1 MPGRFAVK
9 FFSENFSPF
18 LISVLAT
25 RLFLATGKFFAS
37 DSVGFFEPLPID
49 NSISLIDIII
59 SLNSFGSRDALW
71 SGPGSVLS
79 RVKCFSIIVAPIATA
94 AREIL
99 KPNVW
104 SEYPTL
110 ILKLSKIV
118 FEDTEK
124 LKLLNSIIHPAVAKD
139 FKLFLNSNNEDY
151 IVKEAAII
159 FETKS
164 ENSYDKIIFIQA
176 PLEIRIERVINR
188 DNISREE
195 VMKRINNQLDENLII
210 DKCDYVIRNENIED
224 LEDKVLSIHLDLK
237 A

>member
-1 MPGRFAVK
+1 KMKIIGLTGGIGSGKSTVLELFKILGVK
-9 FFSENFSPF
+9 TYSADESAKKLVNTDPY
-18 LISVLAT
+18 LINLIKSS
-25 RLFLATGKFFAS
+25 FG
-37 DSVGFFEPLPID
+37 D
-49 NSISLIDIII
+49 NIYDKGL
-59 SLNSFGSRDALW
+59 LNS
-71 SGPGSVLS
+71 
-79 RVKCFSIIVAPIATA
+79 K
-94 AREIL
+94 
-99 KPNVW
+99 
-104 SEYPTL
+104 
-110 ILKLSKIV
+110 KLSKIV
-118 FEDTEK
+118 FEDKEK

-164 ENSYDKIIFIQA
+164 ENNYDKIIFIQS

-210 DKCDYVIRNENIED
+210 DKCDYLISNVNKED

>member
-1 MPGRFAVK
+1 MKIIGLTGGIGSGKSTVLELFKILGVK
-9 FFSENFSPF
+9 TYSADESAKKLVNTDPYLINLIKSSFGEN
-18 LISVLAT
+18 IYDK
-25 RLFLATGKFFAS
+25 GQ
-37 DSVGFFEPLPID
+37 
-49 NSISLIDIII
+49 
-59 SLNSFGSRDALW
+59 LNS
-71 SGPGSVLS
+71 
-79 RVKCFSIIVAPIATA
+79 K
-94 AREIL
+94 
-99 KPNVW
+99 
-104 SEYPTL
+104 
-110 ILKLSKIV
+110 KLSKIV

-124 LKLLNSIIHPAVAKD
+124 LKLLNSIIHPVVAKD

-164 ENSYDKIIFIQA
+164 ENNYDKIIFIQS

-210 DKCDYVIRNENIED
+210 DKCDYVIRNENKED
-224 LEDKVLSIHLDLK
+224 LEDEVLSIHLDLI

>member
-1 MPGRFAVK
+1 MKIIGLTGGIGSGKSTVLELFKILGVK
-9 FFSENFSPF
+9 TYSADESAKKLVNTDPYLINLIKSSFGEN
-18 LISVLAT
+18 IYDK
-25 RLFLATGKFFAS
+25 GQ
-37 DSVGFFEPLPID
+37 
-49 NSISLIDIII
+49 
-59 SLNSFGSRDALW
+59 LNS
-71 SGPGSVLS
+71 
-79 RVKCFSIIVAPIATA
+79 K
-94 AREIL
+94 
-99 KPNVW
+99 
-104 SEYPTL
+104 
-110 ILKLSKIV
+110 KLSKIV

-124 LKLLNSIIHPAVAKD
+124 LKLLNSIIHPEVAKD

-164 ENSYDKIIFIQA
+164 ENNYDKIIFIQS

-210 DKCDYVIRNENIED
+210 DKCDYVIRNENKED
-224 LEDKVLSIHLDLK
+224 LEDKVLSIHLDLI

>member
-1 MPGRFAVK
+1 MKIIGLTGGIGSGKSTVLELFKILGVK
-9 FFSENFSPF
+9 TYSADESAKKLVNTDPYLINLIKSSFGEN
-18 LISVLAT
+18 IYDK
-25 RLFLATGKFFAS
+25 GQ
-37 DSVGFFEPLPID
+37 
-49 NSISLIDIII
+49 
-59 SLNSFGSRDALW
+59 LNS
-71 SGPGSVLS
+71 
-79 RVKCFSIIVAPIATA
+79 K
-94 AREIL
+94 
-99 KPNVW
+99 
-104 SEYPTL
+104 
-110 ILKLSKIV
+110 KLSDIV
-118 FEDTEK
+118 FEDKEK

-188 DNISREE
+188 DNISRKE

-210 DKCDYVIRNENIED
+210 DKCDYVISNENKED

>member
-1 MPGRFAVK
+1 MKIIGLTGGIGSGKSTVLELFKILGVK
-9 FFSENFSPF
+9 TYSADESAKKLVNTDPYLINLIKSSFGEN
-18 LISVLAT
+18 IYDK
-25 RLFLATGKFFAS
+25 GQ
-37 DSVGFFEPLPID
+37 
-49 NSISLIDIII
+49 
-59 SLNSFGSRDALW
+59 LNS
-71 SGPGSVLS
+71 
-79 RVKCFSIIVAPIATA
+79 K
-94 AREIL
+94 
-99 KPNVW
+99 
-104 SEYPTL
+104 
-110 ILKLSKIV
+110 KLSKIV

-124 LKLLNSIIHPAVAKD
+124 LKLLNSIIHPVVAKD

-164 ENSYDKIIFIQA
+164 ENNYDKIIFIQS

-210 DKCDYVIRNENIED
+210 DKCDYVIINENKED
-224 LEDKVLSIHLDLK
+224 LEDKVLSIHLDLI

>member
-1 MPGRFAVK
+1 MKIIGLTGGIGSGKSTVLELFKFLGVK
-9 FFSENFSPF
+9 TYSADESAKKLVNTDPY
-18 LISVLAT
+18 LINLIKSS
-25 RLFLATGKFFAS
+25 FG
-37 DSVGFFEPLPID
+37 D
-49 NSISLIDIII
+49 NIYDKGI
-59 SLNSFGSRDALW
+59 LNSR
-71 SGPGSVLS
+71 
-79 RVKCFSIIVAPIATA
+79 
-94 AREIL
+94 
-99 KPNVW
+99 
-104 SEYPTL
+104 
-110 ILKLSKIV
+110 KLSKIV

-139 FKLFLNSNNEDY
+139 FKLFLNSINEDY

-176 PLEIRIERVINR
+176 PLEIRIERVMNR

>member
-1 MPGRFAVK
+1 MKIIGLTGGIGSGKSTVLELFKILGVK
-9 FFSENFSPF
+9 TYSADESAKKLVNTDPYLINLIKSSFGEN
-18 LISVLAT
+18 IYDK
-25 RLFLATGKFFAS
+25 GQ
-37 DSVGFFEPLPID
+37 
-49 NSISLIDIII
+49 
-59 SLNSFGSRDALW
+59 LNS
-71 SGPGSVLS
+71 
-79 RVKCFSIIVAPIATA
+79 K
-94 AREIL
+94 
-99 KPNVW
+99 
-104 SEYPTL
+104 
-110 ILKLSKIV
+110 KLSDIV
-118 FEDTEK
+118 FEDKEK

-164 ENSYDKIIFIQA
+164 ENNYDKIILIQS

>member
-1 MPGRFAVK
+1 MKIIGLTGGIGSGKSTVLELFKILGVK
-9 FFSENFSPF
+9 TYSADESAKKLVNTDPYLINLIKSSFGEN
-18 LISVLAT
+18 IYDK
-25 RLFLATGKFFAS
+25 GQ
-37 DSVGFFEPLPID
+37 
-49 NSISLIDIII
+49 
-59 SLNSFGSRDALW
+59 LNS
-71 SGPGSVLS
+71 
-79 RVKCFSIIVAPIATA
+79 K
-94 AREIL
+94 
-99 KPNVW
+99 
-104 SEYPTL
+104 
-110 ILKLSKIV
+110 KLSKIV

-164 ENSYDKIIFIQA
+164 ENNYDKIIFIQS

-210 DKCDYVIRNENIED
+210 DKCDYVIRNENKED
-224 LEDKVLSIHLDLK
+224 LEDKVLSIHLDLI

>member
-1 MPGRFAVK
+1 MKIIGLTGGIGSGKSTVLELFKFLGVK
-9 FFSENFSPF
+9 IYSADESAKKLVNTDPY
-18 LISVLAT
+18 LINLIKSS
-25 RLFLATGKFFAS
+25 FG
-37 DSVGFFEPLPID
+37 D
-49 NSISLIDIII
+49 NIYDKGI
-59 SLNSFGSRDALW
+59 LNSR
-71 SGPGSVLS
+71 
-79 RVKCFSIIVAPIATA
+79 
-94 AREIL
+94 
-99 KPNVW
+99 
-104 SEYPTL
+104 
-110 ILKLSKIV
+110 KLSKIV

>member
-1 MPGRFAVK
+1 MKIIGLTGGIGSGKSTVLELFKILGVK
-9 FFSENFSPF
+9 TYSADESAKKLVNTDPYLINLIKSSFGEN
-18 LISVLAT
+18 IYDK
-25 RLFLATGKFFAS
+25 GQ
-37 DSVGFFEPLPID
+37 
-49 NSISLIDIII
+49 
-59 SLNSFGSRDALW
+59 LNS
-71 SGPGSVLS
+71 
-79 RVKCFSIIVAPIATA
+79 K
-94 AREIL
+94 
-99 KPNVW
+99 
-104 SEYPTL
+104 
-110 ILKLSKIV
+110 KLSDIV
-118 FEDTEK
+118 FENKEK

-164 ENSYDKIIFIQA
+164 ENNYDKIILIQS

-210 DKCDYVIRNENIED
+210 DKCDYVLSNENKED
-224 LEDKVLSIHLDLK
+224 LEDKVLSIHHDLI

>member
-1 MPGRFAVK
+1 MKIIGLTGGIGSGKSTVLELFKILGVK
-9 FFSENFSPF
+9 TYSADESSKKLVNTDPYLINLIKSSFGEN
-18 LISVLAT
+18 IYDK
-25 RLFLATGKFFAS
+25 GQ
-37 DSVGFFEPLPID
+37 
-49 NSISLIDIII
+49 
-59 SLNSFGSRDALW
+59 LNS
-71 SGPGSVLS
+71 
-79 RVKCFSIIVAPIATA
+79 K
-94 AREIL
+94 
-99 KPNVW
+99 
-104 SEYPTL
+104 
-110 ILKLSKIV
+110 KLSKIV

-164 ENSYDKIIFIQA
+164 ENNYDKIIFIQS

-210 DKCDYVIRNENIED
+210 DKCDYVIRNENKED
-224 LEDKVLSIHLDLK
+224 LEDKVLSIHLDLI

>member
-1 MPGRFAVK
+1 MKIIGLTGGIGSGKSTVLELFKILGVK
-9 FFSENFSPF
+9 TYSADESAKKLVNTDPYLINLIKSSFGEN
-18 LISVLAT
+18 IYDK
-25 RLFLATGKFFAS
+25 GQ
-37 DSVGFFEPLPID
+37 
-49 NSISLIDIII
+49 
-59 SLNSFGSRDALW
+59 LNS
-71 SGPGSVLS
+71 
-79 RVKCFSIIVAPIATA
+79 K
-94 AREIL
+94 
-99 KPNVW
+99 
-104 SEYPTL
+104 
-110 ILKLSKIV
+110 KLSDIV
-118 FEDTEK
+118 FEDKEK

-164 ENSYDKIIFIQA
+164 ENNYDKIILIQS

-210 DKCDYVIRNENIED
+210 DKCDYVISNENKED

>member
-1 MPGRFAVK
+1 MKIIGLTGGIGSGKSTVLELFKILGVK
-9 FFSENFSPF
+9 TYSADESAKKLVNTEPY
-18 LISVLAT
+18 LINLIKSS
-25 RLFLATGKFFAS
+25 FG
-37 DSVGFFEPLPID
+37 D
-49 NSISLIDIII
+49 NIYDKGL
-59 SLNSFGSRDALW
+59 LNS
-71 SGPGSVLS
+71 
-79 RVKCFSIIVAPIATA
+79 K
-94 AREIL
+94 
-99 KPNVW
+99 
-104 SEYPTL
+104 
-110 ILKLSKIV
+110 KLSKIV
-118 FEDTEK
+118 FEDKEK

-164 ENSYDKIIFIQA
+164 ENNYDKIIFIQS

-210 DKCDYVIRNENIED
+210 DKCDYVISNVNKED

>member
-1 MPGRFAVK
+1 MKIIGLTGGIGSGKSTVLELFKILGVK
-9 FFSENFSPF
+9 TYSADESAKKLVNTDPY
-18 LISVLAT
+18 LINLIKSS
-25 RLFLATGKFFAS
+25 FG
-37 DSVGFFEPLPID
+37 D
-49 NSISLIDIII
+49 NIYDKGL
-59 SLNSFGSRDALW
+59 LNS
-71 SGPGSVLS
+71 
-79 RVKCFSIIVAPIATA
+79 K
-94 AREIL
+94 
-99 KPNVW
+99 
-104 SEYPTL
+104 
-110 ILKLSKIV
+110 KLSKIV
-118 FEDTEK
+118 FEDKEK

-164 ENSYDKIIFIQA
+164 ENNYDKIIFIQS

-210 DKCDYVIRNENIED
+210 DKCDYVINNVNKED

>member
-1 MPGRFAVK
+1 MKIIGLTGGIGSGKSTVLELFKILGVK
-9 FFSENFSPF
+9 TYSADESAKKLVNTNTYLINLIKSSFGEN
-18 LISVLAT
+18 IYDK
-25 RLFLATGKFFAS
+25 GQ
-37 DSVGFFEPLPID
+37 
-49 NSISLIDIII
+49 
-59 SLNSFGSRDALW
+59 LNS
-71 SGPGSVLS
+71 
-79 RVKCFSIIVAPIATA
+79 K
-94 AREIL
+94 
-99 KPNVW
+99 
-104 SEYPTL
+104 
-110 ILKLSKIV
+110 KLSDIV
-118 FEDTEK
+118 FEDKEK

-164 ENSYDKIIFIQA
+164 ENNYDKIILIQS

-210 DKCDYVIRNENIED
+210 DKCDYVISNENMED
-224 LEDKVLSIHLDLK
+224 LEDKVLSIHLDLI

>member
-1 MPGRFAVK
+1 MKIIGLTGGIGSGKSTVLELFKILGVK
-9 FFSENFSPF
+9 TYSADESAKKLVNTDPYLINLIKSSFGEN
-18 LISVLAT
+18 IYDK
-25 RLFLATGKFFAS
+25 GQ
-37 DSVGFFEPLPID
+37 
-49 NSISLIDIII
+49 
-59 SLNSFGSRDALW
+59 LNS
-71 SGPGSVLS
+71 
-79 RVKCFSIIVAPIATA
+79 K
-94 AREIL
+94 
-99 KPNVW
+99 
-104 SEYPTL
+104 
-110 ILKLSKIV
+110 KLSKIV

-124 LKLLNSIIHPAVAKD
+124 LKLLNSIIHPVVAKD

-164 ENSYDKIIFIQA
+164 ENNYDKIIFIQS

>member
-1 MPGRFAVK
+1 MKIIGLTGGIGSGKSTVLELFKILGVK
-9 FFSENFSPF
+9 TYSADEYSKKLVNTDPYLINLIKSSFGEN
-18 LISVLAT
+18 IYDK
-25 RLFLATGKFFAS
+25 GQ
-37 DSVGFFEPLPID
+37 
-49 NSISLIDIII
+49 
-59 SLNSFGSRDALW
+59 LNS
-71 SGPGSVLS
+71 
-79 RVKCFSIIVAPIATA
+79 K
-94 AREIL
+94 
-99 KPNVW
+99 
-104 SEYPTL
+104 
-110 ILKLSKIV
+110 KLSDIV
-118 FEDTEK
+118 FEDKEK

-164 ENSYDKIIFIQA
+164 ENNYDKIILIQS

-210 DKCDYVIRNENIED
+210 DKCDYVISNENKED
-224 LEDKVLSIHLDLK
+224 LEDKVLSIHHDLI

>member
-1 MPGRFAVK
+1 MKIIGLTGGIGSGKSTVLELFKILGVK
-9 FFSENFSPF
+9 TYSADESAKKLVNTDPY
-18 LISVLAT
+18 LINLIKSS
-25 RLFLATGKFFAS
+25 FG
-37 DSVGFFEPLPID
+37 D
-49 NSISLIDIII
+49 NIYDKGI
-59 SLNSFGSRDALW
+59 LNSR
-71 SGPGSVLS
+71 
-79 RVKCFSIIVAPIATA
+79 
-94 AREIL
+94 
-99 KPNVW
+99 
-104 SEYPTL
+104 
-110 ILKLSKIV
+110 KLSKIV

-139 FKLFLNSNNEDY
+139 FKLFLHSNNEDY

-210 DKCDYVIRNENIED
+210 DKCDYVISNENKED
-224 LEDKVLSIHLDLK
+224 LEDKVLSIHLDLIP
-237 A
+237 

>member
-1 MPGRFAVK
+1 MKIIGLTGGIGSGKSTVLELFKILGVK
-9 FFSENFSPF
+9 TYSADESAKKLVNTDPY
-18 LISVLAT
+18 LINLIKSS
-25 RLFLATGKFFAS
+25 FG
-37 DSVGFFEPLPID
+37 D
-49 NSISLIDIII
+49 NIYDKGI
-59 SLNSFGSRDALW
+59 LNSR
-71 SGPGSVLS
+71 
-79 RVKCFSIIVAPIATA
+79 
-94 AREIL
+94 
-99 KPNVW
+99 
-104 SEYPTL
+104 
-110 ILKLSKIV
+110 KLSKIV

-139 FKLFLNSNNEDY
+139 FKLFLNSNKEDY

>member
-1 MPGRFAVK
+1 MKIIGLTGGIGSGKSTVLELFKNLGVK
-9 FFSENFSPF
+9 TFSADESAKKLVNTDPN
-18 LISVLAT
+18 LINLLKS
-25 RLFLATGKFFAS
+25 
-37 DSVGFFEPLPID
+37 
-49 NSISLIDIII
+49 
-59 SLNSFGSRDALW
+59 SFGINIYHKGLLNTR
-71 SGPGSVLS
+71 
-79 RVKCFSIIVAPIATA
+79 
-94 AREIL
+94 
-99 KPNVW
+99 
-104 SEYPTL
+104 
-110 ILKLSKIV
+110 KLSKIV

-124 LKLLNSIIHPAVAKD
+124 LKLLNSIIHPAVARD
-139 FKLFLNSNNEDY
+139 FKLFLNSINEDY

-164 ENSYDKIIFIQA
+164 ENNYDKIIFIQS
-176 PLEIRIERVINR
+176 PLEIRIERVTMR

>member
-1 MPGRFAVK
+1 MKIIGLTGGIGSGKSTVLELFKILGVK
-9 FFSENFSPF
+9 TYSADESAKKLVNTDPYLINLIKSSFGEN
-18 LISVLAT
+18 IYDK
-25 RLFLATGKFFAS
+25 GQ
-37 DSVGFFEPLPID
+37 
-49 NSISLIDIII
+49 
-59 SLNSFGSRDALW
+59 LNS
-71 SGPGSVLS
+71 
-79 RVKCFSIIVAPIATA
+79 K
-94 AREIL
+94 
-99 KPNVW
+99 
-104 SEYPTL
+104 
-110 ILKLSKIV
+110 KLSDIV
-118 FEDTEK
+118 FENKEK

-164 ENSYDKIIFIQA
+164 ENNYDKIIFIQS

-210 DKCDYVIRNENIED
+210 DKCDYVISNENKED
-224 LEDKVLSIHLDLK
+224 LEDKVLSIHLDLI

>member
-1 MPGRFAVK
+1 MKIIGLTGGIGSGKSTVLELFKILGVK
-9 FFSENFSPF
+9 TYSADESAKKLVNTDPYLINLIKSSFGEN
-18 LISVLAT
+18 IYDK
-25 RLFLATGKFFAS
+25 GQ
-37 DSVGFFEPLPID
+37 
-49 NSISLIDIII
+49 
-59 SLNSFGSRDALW
+59 LNS
-71 SGPGSVLS
+71 
-79 RVKCFSIIVAPIATA
+79 K
-94 AREIL
+94 
-99 KPNVW
+99 
-104 SEYPTL
+104 
-110 ILKLSKIV
+110 KLSKIV

-124 LKLLNSIIHPAVAKD
+124 LKQLNYIIHPVVAKD

-164 ENSYDKIIFIQA
+164 ENNYDKIILIQS

-210 DKCDYVIRNENIED
+210 DKCDYVISNENKED

>member
-1 MPGRFAVK
+1 MKIIGLTGGIGSGKSTVLKLFKILGVK
-9 FFSENFSPF
+9 TYSADESAKKLVNTDPYLINLIKSSFGEN
-18 LISVLAT
+18 IYDK
-25 RLFLATGKFFAS
+25 GQ
-37 DSVGFFEPLPID
+37 
-49 NSISLIDIII
+49 
-59 SLNSFGSRDALW
+59 LNS
-71 SGPGSVLS
+71 
-79 RVKCFSIIVAPIATA
+79 K
-94 AREIL
+94 
-99 KPNVW
+99 
-104 SEYPTL
+104 
-110 ILKLSKIV
+110 KLSKIV

-124 LKLLNSIIHPAVAKD
+124 LKLLNSIIHPVVAKD

-164 ENSYDKIIFIQA
+164 ENNYDKIIFIQS

-210 DKCDYVIRNENIED
+210 DKCDYVIRNENKED
-224 LEDKVLSIHLDLK
+224 LEDKVLSIHLDLI